1 MSKYNVVDRA
11 KFTFYQI
18 PKLLIHG
25 EKYRSKITH
34 SEIIA
39 YAILMDR
46 LNVSIKNNWI
56 DDNGDIYFVYSNEEL
71 MEILNLSKTTTIK
84 VKKKLKEIGL
94 FDEERT
100 GRANR
105 LYLLEP
111 QANNVEEA
119 KYIMGLDK
127 KKIEDKTIYTQED
140 KNKLVNNLKSKNDL
154 NHEVQKLDFVV
165 EKLPNQGSS
174 IKSSPAKSN
183 NWTSE
188 VQKLDPSNN
197 NLITNKDNKDNKDN
211 SAIDLTDYRLIS
223 HSFKQKGKNDSL
235 ENKLIDEYILEQ
247 QYYDLYGEELINKM
261 KVYSFNNF
269 QTFVMFT
276 NKLIHAHRS
285 VEKEKGLNL
294 AIYDDAK
301 FSEYTRRQLTR
312 TFNRCIQAERFQ
324 KANNIASYLFIS
336 FKNVFIDLSE
346 AYKNEINN
354 I

>member
-39 YAILMDR
+39 YSILMDR

-71 MEILNLSKTTTIK
+71 MEILSLSKTTTIK

-111 QANNVEEA
+111 QASNIEEA
-119 KYIMGLDK
+119 KYVMNLEQK
-127 KKIEDKTIYTQED
+127 KVEDKSKYTQED
-140 KNKLVNNLKSKNDL
+140 KINLINNLKTKKDTTR
-154 NHEVQKLDFVV
+154 EVQKLDFA
-165 EKLPNQGSS
+165 EEELLNQGSEINGFS
-174 IKSSPAKSN
+174 TKSN

-188 VQKLDPSNN
+188 VQKLNPSNN
-197 NLITNKDNKDNKDN
+197 NLIKNKENKEDKEISTADFADYDMITHSFNPKEKN
-211 SAIDLTDYRLIS
+211 SALE
-223 HSFKQKGKNDSL
+223 KQ
-235 ENKLIDEYILEQ
+235 LIDDYILEQ
-247 QYYDLYGEELINKM
+247 QYYEIYGEELINKI
-261 KVYSFNNF
+261 KVYSFDNYK
-269 QTFVMFT
+269 TFVMFT
-276 NKLIHAHRS
+276 NKLKHAHQS
-285 VEKEKGLNL
+285 VEKETGLTL
-294 AIYDDAK
+294 AIHDDTK

-312 TFNRCIQAERFQ
+312 TFNRCIQAERFK
-324 KANNIASYLFIS
+324 KADNIASYLFIS

-346 AYKNEINN
+346 AYKNEMHN